1 MICMANKNGP
11 IGVWL
16 IGAGGAL
23 STTVAV
29 GALAVVRGFAERTAL
44 VSDDPAFSALGLPEL
59 ADFRFGG
66 HEIRLVRLAAAARAI
81 AAENQ
86 SLRPDWIDALESD
99 LAAIDADI
107 RPGAAAGGGGAIHRI
122 ATADHVLHGG
132 TARELVT
139 ALTRDLEQ
147 FRAKHAAR
155 ALIVVNLAS
164 TEPPPAAL
172 PALETVADLERALDG
187 SPEDVRPGALYACAA
202 LRAGAA
208 FINFTPSASSLCGAI
223 RALATQLRLPW
234 MGNDGK
240 TGETLVKSGLAP
252 MFRARCLKVMS
263 WVGYNI
269 LGNRDGSVLA
279 DDANKQSKLASKD
292 RVVASIL
299 GQPVKTRVG
308 IDYVESLG
316 DNKVA
321 WDYIHFRGF
330 LGHPMAMQFTWQG
343 CDSILAAPLVLDLV
357 RFATLA
363 LERGESG
370 PMDHLAAFFKSPV
383 GVDEHDLYRQM
394 AALSAY
400 ARSTAR

>member
-1 MICMANKNGP
+1 MANQNGP

-29 GALAVVRGFAERTAL
+29 GTRAVVRGLSERIAL
-44 VSDDPAFSALGLPEL
+44 VSDDPAFATLRLPDLAEL
-59 ADFRFGG
+59 RFGG
-66 HEIRLVRLAAAARAI
+66 HEIRPVRLATAARSI
-81 AAENQ
+81 GAENH
-86 SLRPDWIDALESD
+86 SLRSEWVDALETD

-107 RPGAAAGGGGAIHRI
+107 RPGAAAGGGGAIERI
-122 ATADHVLHGG
+122 ASADHVIQER

-139 ALTRDLEQ
+139 TLTRDLQQ
-147 FRAKHAAR
+147 FRTKHGAR
-155 ALIVVNLAS
+155 ALVVVNLAS
-164 TEPPPAAL
+164 TEPPPSSL
-172 PALETVADLERALDG
+172 PSLDSVVDIERALDG
-187 SPEDVRPGALYACAA
+187 TPDALRPGTLYAFAA
-202 LRAGAA
+202 LQAGAA
-208 FINFTPSASSLCGAI
+208 FINFTPSASSLCGGI
-223 RALATQLRLPW
+223 RELALQRRLPW

-252 MFRARCLKVMS
+252 MFRARRLEVMS

-321 WDYIHFRGF
+321 WDFIHFRGF

-357 RFATLA
+357 RFAALA

-370 PMDHLAAFFKSPV
+370 PMTHLAAFFKSPV
-383 GVDEHDLYRQM
+383 GVEEHDLYRQM

-400 ARSTAR
+400 GRTFAS